1 MDSGLSR
8 RGSTT
13 MFRTFLRSKIHRATV
28 TSADLDYE
36 GSISID
42 PALCREAGLMEF
54 EQVDV
59 YDITN
64 GNRFTTYVIYGGA
77 GQIQINGA
85 AAHLAK
91 PGDLVI
97 IAAYA
102 HLSAD
107 EIPGHRAIVVQV
119 DGANQP
125 TSRKEQAVRKP

>member
-1 MDSGLSR
+1 MH
-8 RGSTT
+8 
-13 MFRTFLRSKIHRATV
+13 RTFLRSKIHRATV
-28 TSADLDYE
+28 TSADRDYE

-42 PALCREAGLMEF
+42 RALCKAANLLEY

-64 GNRFTTYVIYGGA
+64 GSRFTTYVIYGEP

-85 AAHLAK
+85 AAHLAR

-102 HLSAD
+102 HLRTD
-107 EIPGHRAIVVQV
+107 EIASHRATVVLT
-119 DGANQP
+119 DEKNQIA
-125 TSRKEQAVRKP
+125 SRKDSPVTSP

>member
-1 MDSGLSR
+1 MH
-8 RGSTT
+8 
-13 MFRTFLRSKIHRATV
+13 RTFLRSKIHRATV
-28 TSADLDYE
+28 TSAALDYE

-42 PALCREAGLMEF
+42 RDLCRQAKLLEL

-64 GNRFTTYVIYGGA
+64 GSRFTTYVIYGEP

-97 IAAYA
+97 IAAYS
-102 HLSAD
+102 HLRSD
-107 EIPGHRAIVVQV
+107 EIPSHEATVVLV
-119 DGANQP
+119 DAYNKVSSLKQ
-125 TSRKEQAVRKP
+125 SEVRLP